1 MKYSV
6 KITKTVRI

>member
-6 KITKTVRI
+6 KIRC

>member
-6 KITKTVRI
+6 KTKGN